1 MVGFWCNKCEIGFSQ
16 AMPCKPFRCLPVKNP
31 AFHLFINFSVLHNQ
45 NTIRKPVEVVEFM
58 LRNDDGVALLFEG
71 F

>member
-1 MVGFWCNKCEIGFSQ
+1 
-16 AMPCKPFRCLPVKNP
+16 MPCKPFRCLPVKIP
-31 AFHLFINFSVLHNQ
+31 AVHLFINFSILHNQ
-45 NTIRKPVEVVEFM
+45 HTIRKPVEVVELM